1 MQSDNSEVN
10 HRGHG
15 KTIVFPE
22 NELAAARQA
31 LKDGQGR
38 EEARYL
44 LGWWPILLLFFIGFL
59 VRSGFM
65 PERDDYIEHI
75 VAVATAFMV

>member
-1 MQSDNSEVN
+1 MQSDNGEVN

-31 LKDGQGR
+31 LKDGQDR
-38 EEARYL
+38 VEARYL

-59 VRSGFM
+59 VRSGFI
-65 PERDDYIEHI
+65 PERDDYIENI
-75 VAVATAFMV
+75 IAEAAAVVV